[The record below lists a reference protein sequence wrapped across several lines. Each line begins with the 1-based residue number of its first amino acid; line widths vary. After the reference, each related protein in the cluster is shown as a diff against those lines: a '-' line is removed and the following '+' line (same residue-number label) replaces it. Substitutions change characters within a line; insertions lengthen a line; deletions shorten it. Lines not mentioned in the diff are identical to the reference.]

1 MRKKRKYIAIEGPIG
16 VGKTSLAKLLS
27 EKLDGE
33 PILEEVEENPFLEK
47 FYEDRSFYAF
57 QAQMFFLVSRYKQLS
72 ALSQT
77 DLFKTA
83 PVADYIFA
91 RDMIFA
97 RINLNDQEYRLY
109 IDIYNMMKKNV
120 PRPDLVIYLQADT
133 KTLVSR
139 TRQRGREMEKSLR
152 EDYLDEVNR
161 AFNEFFFNYRSGPL
175 LIINT
180 SNIDFVA
187 NEEDLEKLLSK
198 VTGDIK
204 GREFF
209 NPLGSVF

>member
-1 MRKKRKYIAIEGPIG
+1 MKKKRKYIAVEGPIG
-16 VGKTSLAKLLS
+16 VGKTSLARLLS
-27 EKLDGE
+27 ERLDGE
-33 PILEEVEENPFLEK
+33 LVLEEVEENPFLAK
-47 FYEDRSFYAF
+47 FYEDRGSYAF
-57 QAQMFFLVSRYKQLS
+57 QAQMFFLISRYRRLS

-83 PVADYIFA
+83 PVADYMFE

-97 RINLNDQEYRLY
+97 RLNLNDQEYRLY
-109 IDIYNMMKKNV
+109 VDIYNMMKRNV

-133 KTLVSR
+133 KTLMR
-139 TRQRGREMEKSLR
+139 RIRQRGREMEKSLR

-161 AFNEFFFNYRSGPL
+161 AFNEFFFNYREGSL

-198 VTGDIK
+198 AAGDIK